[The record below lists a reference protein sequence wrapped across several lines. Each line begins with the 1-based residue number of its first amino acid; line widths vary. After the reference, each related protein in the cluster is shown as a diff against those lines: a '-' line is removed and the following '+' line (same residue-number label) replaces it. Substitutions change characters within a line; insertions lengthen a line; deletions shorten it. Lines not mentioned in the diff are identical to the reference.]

1 MNYYANMYSD
11 TSNPEDIQIHI
22 SIIEGIYEGQNHQ
35 KARVIGDVNISKSSF
50 SKYVKHPYNII
61 NTGEFTITLKKRN
74 YNSETH
80 CVSYEET
87 YTLLSHLLTAEGY
100 AQERIAQI
108 TTAIH
113 NISNDKTIK
122 SNHDC
127 IGGWIIF

>member
-11 TSNPEDIQIHI
+11 TSNPEDVEVHI
-22 SIIEGIYEGQNHQ
+22 RIVEGIYESQNHQ
-35 KARVIGDVNISKSSF
+35 KARVIGDVNITQSRF
-50 SKYVKHPYNII
+50 SKYVKQPYNII
-61 NTGEFTITLKKRN
+61 NIGEFTITLKKRN
-74 YNSETH
+74 YNDETH
-80 CVSYEET
+80 SVSYEET

-100 AQERIAQI
+100 TQERITQI

-127 IGGWIIF
+127 LGDWIIF